1 MGRKNNNPIT
11 YFNRNGVSKL
21 GIRKGARM
29 SLLMI
34 FIGLTIGNVI
44 YGIIF
49 DKMEDAIDRTFF
61 QFVALA
67 CVYFLA

>member
-1 MGRKNNNPIT
+1 
-11 YFNRNGVSKL
+11 
-21 GIRKGARM
+21 M

-34 FIGLTIGNVI
+34 FIGLTIGNII